1 MAWLDVRE
9 GTHLV
14 SSRTWPQSHMESKKM
29 ELTLAHEIRAR
40 AIACTSLGCIGH
52 VIRCGRCRKERRLL
66 FLCATVASSFVARGD
81 EFLDLVIRSHKRADA
96 LEQEVLWVSTSGAG
110 FDVGWPASAVQV
122 RDGVLSPR

>member
-1 MAWLDVRE
+1 MWLDVRE

-66 FLCATVASSFVARGD
+66 FLCAMVASSFVAQSD
-81 EFLDLVIRSHKRADA
+81 EFLDLD
-96 LEQEVLWVSTSGAG
+96 
-110 FDVGWPASAVQV
+110 
-122 RDGVLSPR
+122 